1 MFTICDPLRENLALP
16 TNIDFALEMIIAMKV
31 GFQQNCAFYIGSTK
45 SSRIT
50 IHFKHMFSCCVYI

>member
-16 TNIDFALEMIIAMKV
+16 TNIDFALEMIIA

-50 IHFKHMFSCCVYI
+50 LQFKHMFLSGNS